1 MDAESLRTAMNA
13 YVDSWEDFL
22 MDRINTSQHTDAL
35 ILLMKVVDDVLMDE
49 EYPDTLW
56 ETQSPP

>member
-22 MDRINTSQHTDAL
+22 MDRINTTQHTEAL

-49 EYPDTLW
+49 EYPDTL
-56 ETQSPP
+56 